1 MRISFGK
8 YPGLVDLILRLL
20 TSATEDRD
28 SMLGDAASETQKVF
42 PALAIIA
49 EKTPSTVD
57 DDDKRLQ
64 NLVVRQVK
72 SDIWAV
78 RDQAGR
84 VFASLLRPTE
94 IIEGATG
101 LLHEEA
107 QSFSQNQL
115 HGHLL
120 CLQYSLRR
128 MWHSDQSSGMFDISV
143 NAEPFSFF
151 LLTRRRQ
158 PSANPVRSYDNIC
171 KILCNCTFS
180 FCPGSID

>member
-1 MRISFGK
+1 MQ
-8 YPGLVDLILRLL
+8 
-20 TSATEDRD
+20 
-28 SMLGDAASETQKVF
+28 GDAASETQKVF
-42 PALAIIA
+42 PALSIIA

-64 NLVVRQVK
+64 KLVLRQVK

-94 IIEGATG
+94 IIAGAAN
-101 LLHEEA
+101 LLQKEA

-115 HGHLL
+115 QGHLL

-128 MWHSDQSSGMFDISV
+128 MWYSGQSSGTYDIDV
-143 NAEPFSFF
+143 DAE
-151 LLTRRRQ
+151 
-158 PSANPVRSYDNIC
+158 
-171 KILCNCTFS
+171 
-180 FCPGSID
+180 